1 MLQERLSE
9 LVISPIE
16 KEILAELKKKK
27 KKISSN
33 LAFQKVSKIDF

>member
-27 KKISSN
+27 KISSN

>member
-1 MLQERLSE
+1 MLQEILSE

-16 KEILAELKKKK
+16 KEILAELLKK

>member
-16 KEILAELKKKK
+16 KEILAELLKK

>member
-16 KEILAELKKKK
+16 KEILAELGKKNKLVV
-27 KKISSN
+27 I
-33 LAFQKVSKIDF
+33 LDFKM

>member
-9 LVISPIE
+9 LVISLIE

-27 KKISSN
+27 KKN
-33 LAFQKVSKIDF
+33 